1 MVWRFIEGVI
11 YHEVPEEEVV
21 IGLRDKQ
28 HLRALDAGGWVTKT
42 SYKKMSRDIGFLFL
56 FYLK

>member
-28 HLRALDAGGWVTKT
+28 HLRALDAGG
-42 SYKKMSRDIGFLFL
+42 GG
-56 FYLK
+56 